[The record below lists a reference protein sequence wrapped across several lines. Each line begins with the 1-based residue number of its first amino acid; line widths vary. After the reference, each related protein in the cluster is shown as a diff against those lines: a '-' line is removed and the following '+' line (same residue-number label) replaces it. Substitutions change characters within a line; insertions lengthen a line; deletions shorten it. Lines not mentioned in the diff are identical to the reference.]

1 MIKNKLKNK
10 KKSRVKN
17 NDNTLKKLS
26 VEELG
31 NLVKTKKEEL
41 NRTIQKKNLLEK
53 KLDEKND
60 ELETFS
66 KEYTELKNKIELISK
81 GCEEYDEKVNL
92 EKKTIKIKSVFY
104 NFQNSDQLKKLENE
118 KENLKVLIDEKHE
131 EAMNNLLNYIEDE
144 RINLDYVKNKNFNE
158 INELKTSFDM
168 KIKTIE
174 EIFKKH
180 LEEYDNDQKYE
191 MEEIIDN
198 YTIMEKN
205 EIIYLKNL
213 YNDHIKDISEIYMNM
228 INDYKKYYF
237 NQIREN
243 ITKIKLLKK
252 QINELEA
259 NDKEAKSDINIYS
272 TENLSMLENIK
283 TLEIN
288 RENLNK
294 ALKFYSKDFVMY
306 KNLELIYN
314 ENNVYIKN
322 LKVFSHSFKE
332 KILQVENAFIDLSKN
347 ENDGF
352 DDYFENIK
360 NKNMCL
366 KNKIKS
372 LNLNLESLDKELNLY
387 IKEKGIKQEDVITVR
402 KGIDFCMRTYNKEFD
417 NLLYAQRKIKKKMK
431 DSENIYEKKLKDINI
446 KKEN

>member
-10 KKSRVKN
+10 KKARVKN

-31 NLVKTKKEEL
+31 NLVKTKREEL

-53 KLDEKND
+53 KLDEKNE

-92 EKKTIKIKSVFY
+92 EKKTIKNKSVFY

-118 KENLKVLIDEKHE
+118 KENLKVLIDKKHE
-131 EAMNNLLNYIEDE
+131 ETMNNLLSYIEGE
-144 RINLDYVKNKNFNE
+144 RINLDNVKNQNFNE

-198 YTIMEKN
+198 YSIMEKN

-259 NDKEAKSDINIYS
+259 NDKEAKNDINICS

-332 KILQVENAFIDLSKN
+332 KILQVENAFKDLSKN
-347 ENDGF
+347 ENAGF

-360 NKNMCL
+360 NKNICL
-366 KNKIKS
+366 KDKIKS
-372 LNLNLESLDKELNLY
+372 LNLDLESLDKELKLY
-387 IKEKGIKQEDVITVR
+387 IKEKGIKQEDVVTVR

-431 DSENIYEKKLKDINI
+431 DSANIYEKKLKDINI

>member
-10 KKSRVKN
+10 KKTQAKD
-17 NDNTLKKLS
+17 NDNALRKLS
-26 VEELG
+26 AAELG
-31 NLVKTKKEEL
+31 NIVKTKKEKL
-41 NRTIQKKNLLEK
+41 NRIIQKKNLLEK
-53 KLDEKND
+53 KLEKKND
-60 ELETFS
+60 EFESFS
-66 KEYTELKNKIELISK
+66 KEYAELKNKIELISK
-81 GCEEYDEKVNL
+81 GCEEYDEKVDL
-92 EKKTIKIKSVFY
+92 EKKLIKNKSVFY

-118 KENLKVLIDEKHE
+118 NENLKELINEKHE
-131 EAMNNLLNYIEDE
+131 EAMDNLLSYIEEE

-180 LEEYDNDQKYE
+180 LEEYDKDQKYE

-198 YTIMEKN
+198 YNIMEKN

-213 YNDHIKDISEIYMNM
+213 YNDHIKDMNEIYMNM

-237 NQIREN
+237 TKIREN
-243 ITKIKLLKK
+243 ISKIKLLKN
-252 QINELEA
+252 QINELEV
-259 NDKEAKSDINIYS
+259 NDKEAKSGINTHN
-272 TENLSMLENIK
+272 TENLSMLEKIK
-283 TLEIN
+283 TLEGN

-314 ENNVYIKN
+314 ENNAYIKN
-322 LKVFSHSFKE
+322 LKVFSQNFKE
-332 KILQVENAFIDLSKN
+332 KILQVEDAFKDLTKN

-360 NKNMCL
+360 NKNTDL
-366 KNKIKS
+366 KNKVKN
-372 LNLNLESLDKELNLY
+372 LNLDLESLDKELNLY

-402 KGIDFCMRTYNKEFD
+402 KGIDFCIRTYNKEFG

-431 DSENIYEKKLKDINI
+431 DSANIYEKKLKDINI

>member
-1 MIKNKLKNK
+1 MIKNRLKNK
-10 KKSRVKN
+10 KKTQAKD
-17 NDNTLKKLS
+17 NDNALRKLS
-26 VEELG
+26 AVELG
-31 NLVKTKKEEL
+31 NIVKTKKEKL
-41 NRTIQKKNLLEK
+41 NRIIQKKHLLEK
-53 KLDEKND
+53 KLERKND
-60 ELETFS
+60 ELESFS
-66 KEYTELKNKIELISK
+66 KEYAELKNKIELISK
-81 GCEEYDEKVNL
+81 GCEECDEKVDL
-92 EKKTIKIKSVFY
+92 EKKIIKNKSVFY

-118 KENLKVLIDEKHE
+118 NENLKELINEKHE
-131 EAMNNLLNYIEDE
+131 EAMDNLLSYIEEE
-144 RINLDYVKNKNFNE
+144 RINLDYVKNQNFNE

-198 YTIMEKN
+198 YNIMEKN

-213 YNDHIKDISEIYMNM
+213 YNDHIKDMNEIYMDM

-237 NQIREN
+237 TKIREN
-243 ITKIKLLKK
+243 ISKIKLLKN
-252 QINELEA
+252 QINELEV
-259 NDKEAKSDINIYS
+259 NDKEAKSGINIHN
-272 TENLSMLENIK
+272 TENLSMLEKIK
-283 TLEIN
+283 TLEGN

-306 KNLELIYN
+306 KNVELIYN
-314 ENNVYIKN
+314 ENNAYIKN
-322 LKVFSHSFKE
+322 LKVFSKNFKE
-332 KILQVENAFIDLSKN
+332 KILQVEDAFKDLTKN

-360 NKNMCL
+360 NKNTDL
-366 KNKIKS
+366 KNKVKS
-372 LNLNLESLDKELNLY
+372 LNLDLESLDKELNLY

-402 KGIDFCMRTYNKEFD
+402 KGIDFCIRTYNKEFG

-431 DSENIYEKKLKDINI
+431 DSANIYEKKLKDINI
-446 KKEN
+446 KREN